1 MKDSSNRFKME
12 MMPVKIIL
20 LGPPGAGKGTQAK
33 SISNRYSIPHIST
46 GDIFRRNISENTPLG
61 IEAKKYMDNG
71 HLVPDEV
78 TINMVKDRLQAD
90 DCKKGY
96 LLDGFPRTVS
106 QAEALQ
112 EFLNQRNEALDTALL
127 IEVARDYILERMT
140 GRRVC
145 PSCGASYH
153 VKFNPPVNGKC
164 ELCGSDVVQRK
175 DDTAETVKERLD
187 VYENETQPLID
198 FYKNINLLSTVNG
211 TKAINEVFESIC
223 DILGNK

>member
-1 MKDSSNRFKME
+1 M
-12 MMPVKIIL
+12 KIIL

-46 GDIFRRNISENTPLG
+46 GDIFRKNISENTALG

-71 HLVPDEV
+71 QLVPDEV
-78 TINMVKDRLQAD
+78 TINRVKDRLQD
-90 DCKKGY
+90 SDCKNGY

-112 EFLNQRNEALDTALL
+112 EFLEGRNESLDCALL
-127 IEVARDYILERMT
+127 IDVPRDFILERMT

-153 VKFNPPVNGKC
+153 IKFNPAKDGKC
-164 ELCGSDVVQRK
+164 ELCGSEVVQRK
-175 DDTAETVKERLD
+175 DDTAETVAERLD
-187 VYENETQPLID
+187 VYENQTQPLID
-198 FYKNINLLSTVNG
+198 YYKEKKLLSQVDG
-211 TKAINEVFESIC
+211 TKAINEVFEQIC
-223 DILGNK
+223 DILGK

>member
-1 MKDSSNRFKME
+1 

-46 GDIFRRNISENTPLG
+46 GDIFRKNISENTPLG
-61 IEAKKYMDNG
+61 IEAKKYIDQG
-71 HLVPDEV
+71 QLVPDEV
-78 TINMVKDRLQAD
+78 TINMVKDRLQED
-90 DCKKGY
+90 DCTDGY
-96 LLDGFPRTVS
+96 LVDGFPRTVS

-112 EFLNQRNEALDTALL
+112 EFIKDRGESLDTALL
-127 IEVARDYILERMT
+127 IYVPMDFILERMT

-153 VKFNPPVNGKC
+153 MKFNPALNGKC
-164 ELCGSDVVQRK
+164 ELCGTDVVQRK

-187 VYENETQPLID
+187 VYERQTQPLIEYYQD
-198 FYKNINLLSTVNG
+198 KNLLSQVDG

-223 DILGNK
+223 GILGNK